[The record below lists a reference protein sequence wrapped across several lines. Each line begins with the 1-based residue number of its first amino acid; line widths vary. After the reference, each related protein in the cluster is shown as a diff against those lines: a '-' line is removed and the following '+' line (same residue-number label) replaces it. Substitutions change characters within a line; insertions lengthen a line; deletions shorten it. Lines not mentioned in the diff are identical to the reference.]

1 MTGLLLGK
9 GHLVRIPEEDEKL
22 IEKLVDRLEETTFLV
37 YSCKRI
43 FLPCLGYNGQVL
55 RTGEYVIFTD
65 IQNNDEER
73 VICIEEFISINCGF
87 DYEIFCKGTQFLFVK
102 NDSVERNFWTG
113 YGHIKT
119 NVSDSTTVYINPS
132 DISRKVIVFHSDG
145 TDVVIDFMRKK
156 SRLHYDIVVP
166 LHLLKDDMVLIQG
179 SELADK
185 WIGRIDKVDM
195 ATKTVKV
202 YFYMETGNSIFVR
215 EIPGNTVQNTVLWRS
230 VLSVCH
236 GVWLNDKQWKK
247 Y

>member
-1 MTGLLLGK
+1 M
-9 GHLVRIPEEDEKL
+9 
-22 IEKLVDRLEETTFLV
+22 
-37 YSCKRI
+37 
-43 FLPCLGYNGQVL
+43 
-55 RTGEYVIFTD
+55 
-65 IQNNDEER
+65 
-73 VICIEEFISINCGF
+73 
-87 DYEIFCKGTQFLFVK
+87 FVK
-102 NDSVERNFWTG
+102 NDSGEVERNFWTG

-132 DISRKVIVFHSDG
+132 DICRKVIVFHSDG

-202 YFYMETGNSIFVR
+202 YFYMKQVIQYLFAKSLEILRKILCYGGQSCLFVMAF
-215 EIPGNTVQNTVLWRS
+215 G
-230 VLSVCH
+230 
-236 GVWLNDKQWKK
+236 
-247 Y
+247 